1 MRLMKGDDTGGINC
15 YIAMLRRSS
24 KKRVARLIDTSG
36 GMIAAPPVQTAENQI
51 GGFKDVKRFFL
62 LRRLLHTKPRL
73 SI

>member
-24 KKRVARLIDTSG
+24 KKRVARHDKSG
-36 GMIAAPPVQTAENQI
+36 AMIAAAPVQTAENRI
-51 GGFKDVKRFFL
+51 GGFKDVKSFFL
-62 LRRLLHTKPRL
+62 LRWLLDTKPRV